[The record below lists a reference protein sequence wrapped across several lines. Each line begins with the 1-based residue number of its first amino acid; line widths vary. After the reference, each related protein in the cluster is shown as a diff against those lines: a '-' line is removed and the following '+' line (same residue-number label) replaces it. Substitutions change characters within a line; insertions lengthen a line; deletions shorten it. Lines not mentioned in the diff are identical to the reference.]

1 MLRPLIEWVG
11 QNMNTL
17 ALFSWV
23 MFLPIGFFA
32 IDSERHPE
40 RYHHK

>member
-1 MLRPLIEWVG
+1 MLRLLIEWIG

-23 MFLPIGFFA
+23 IFLPIGFMS
-32 IDSERHPE
+32 IDSEINPH
-40 RYHHK
+40 RYKHK

>member
-1 MLRPLIEWVG
+1 MFRLLIEWIG

-23 MFLPIGFFA
+23 IFLPIGFMS

-40 RYHHK
+40 MYKHK

>member
-1 MLRPLIEWVG
+1 MFRLLIEWIG

-23 MFLPIGFFA
+23 IFLPIGFMS
-32 IDSERHPE
+32 IDAPRNPD
-40 RYHHK
+40 RYKHK

>member
-1 MLRPLIEWVG
+1 MFSSFIHWVG

-23 MFLPIGFFA
+23 MFLPIAFFS
-32 IDSERHPE
+32 IDGPRNPH
-40 RYHHK
+40 RYKHK

>member
-1 MLRPLIEWVG
+1 MLRLLIEWVG

-23 MFLPIGFFA
+23 MFLPIA
-32 IDSERHPE
+32 VYSIDAPRNPH
-40 RYHHK
+40 RYKHK

>member
-1 MLRPLIEWVG
+1 MFSSFVEWIG

-23 MFLPIGFFA
+23 IFLPIGFMS
-32 IDSERHPE
+32 IDSERNPH

>member
-1 MLRPLIEWVG
+1 MLRLIIEWIG

-23 MFLPIGFFA
+23 IFVPIGFMS
-32 IDSERHPE
+32 IDSSRNPH
-40 RYHHK
+40 RYKHK

>member
-1 MLRPLIEWVG
+1 MLRPLIEWIG

-23 MFLPIGFFA
+23 IFLPIGFMS
-32 IDSERHPE
+32 IDLERNPQ
-40 RYHHK
+40 RYKHK

>member
-1 MLRPLIEWVG
+1 MNLLIHWVG

-23 MFLPIGFFA
+23 KFLPIGFMS
-32 IDSERHPE
+32 IDSERNPE
-40 RYHHK
+40 RYKHK